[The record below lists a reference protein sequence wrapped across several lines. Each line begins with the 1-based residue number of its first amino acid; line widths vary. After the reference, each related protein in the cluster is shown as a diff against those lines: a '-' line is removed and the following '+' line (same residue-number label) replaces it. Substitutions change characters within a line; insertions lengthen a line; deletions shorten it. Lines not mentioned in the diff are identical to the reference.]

1 MTPSIF
7 VSYSHDSES
16 HMAWVL
22 QLATRL
28 RANGVDILLD
38 RWNLDLGQDV
48 AAFIENGLSQSK
60 RVLCICSENYVRKA
74 NNKEGGVGY
83 EKRIMTAEIM
93 ENLDTNWVVPVI
105 RNNSGDQ
112 KVPTFLGSCL
122 YIEFREDRL
131 YETQYEKLLRSL
143 LDEPILPIP
152 PLGKNPFRMIKEY
165 ANQKFFPNSEKY
177 VSPAARGRV
186 TFDYSNNNGRYCI
199 GSGEYM
205 FETDWSKSSDR
216 NIQLLNDP
224 ASISTVAV
232 VKDKDVISEV
242 SDARIY
248 DGSSRVRR
256 PNVGQIAVLR
266 NANGFWAAIKIT
278 EIRDDTRGSSFDEIT
293 FDYVIQTNG
302 SPSFIE

>member
-1 MTPSIF
+1 
-7 VSYSHDSES
+7 
-16 HMAWVL
+16 
-22 QLATRL
+22 
-28 RANGVDILLD
+28 
-38 RWNLDLGQDV
+38 
-48 AAFIENGLSQSK
+48 
-60 RVLCICSENYVRKA
+60 
-74 NNKEGGVGY
+74 
-83 EKRIMTAEIM
+83 
-93 ENLDTNWVVPVI
+93 
-105 RNNSGDQ
+105 
-112 KVPTFLGSCL
+112 
-122 YIEFREDRL
+122 
-131 YETQYEKLLRSL
+131 
-143 LDEPILPIP
+143 
-152 PLGKNPFRMIKEY
+152 MIKEY

-186 TFDYSNNNGRYCI
+186 TFDYSNNNGMYCI

-232 VKDKDVISEV
+232 VKDRDVISEV

-278 EIRDDTRGSSFDEIT
+278 EIRDDTRGGSFDEIT

>member
-1 MTPSIF
+1 
-7 VSYSHDSES
+7 
-16 HMAWVL
+16 
-22 QLATRL
+22 
-28 RANGVDILLD
+28 
-38 RWNLDLGQDV
+38 
-48 AAFIENGLSQSK
+48 
-60 RVLCICSENYVRKA
+60 
-74 NNKEGGVGY
+74 
-83 EKRIMTAEIM
+83 
-93 ENLDTNWVVPVI
+93 
-105 RNNSGDQ
+105 
-112 KVPTFLGSCL
+112 
-122 YIEFREDRL
+122 
-131 YETQYEKLLRSL
+131 
-143 LDEPILPIP
+143 
-152 PLGKNPFRMIKEY
+152 
-165 ANQKFFPNSEKY
+165 
-177 VSPAARGRV
+177 
-186 TFDYSNNNGRYCI
+186 
-199 GSGEYM
+199 M